1 MDVESK
7 IVPFL
12 LIHVD
17 AEAVI
22 ERGNCHNKKEQE
34 VIIDLVK
41 AVKEINGKTPNTG
54 IITFYSKQK
63 TNIYLE
69 LENEKLNK
77 SKKIVVNTVDG
88 FQGSEKDVIMISC
101 VRGGNGGIGFLKDRQ
116 RLNVALTRARKTLI
130 VVGNMNTLKS
140 HPLWED
146 FVKNASERKL
156 YKNYSDIVKLSDILK
171 LKS

>member
-22 ERGNCHNKKEQE
+22 ERGNWHNKKEQE
-34 VIIDLVK
+34 VIIELVK

-69 LENEKLNK
+69 LENQKLNK

-101 VRGGNGGIGFLKDRQ
+101 VRGGHGGIGFLKDRQ

-130 VVGNMNTLKS
+130 VVGNMNTLKA

-146 FVKNASERKL
+146 FVKNSSERKL

-171 LKS
+171 LKP